1 MRDHHRTRLRLL
13 AACLAL
19 SGAAALCCEVVWMRR
34 LALATGST
42 GVATTLTLS
51 LYMAGLGLG
60 GLWGGR
66 RPWARPPAGYGLLE
80 LGLACWALAFPLLL
94 SLLLGPLSAG
104 GPSWLPWLASLLLLP
119 PGFLAGATLPAI
131 AAGLGDRRDVG
142 LLYAVN
148 TAGAVVGVLAG
159 PLLLFPWLGLRG
171 AELCAASAS
180 LAVGL
185 AALALSSR
193 VPLPAVAPTATASE
207 PAAPRAALV
216 AAGVAGFVGMALE
229 VVWTRLA
236 ALLVGSSVHA
246 MAAVLAVFL
255 AAVALGAWLGR
266 RWPGRVAVR
275 GGLVLLGLLALA
287 GTWTYAA
294 LPHGLAAAWELL
306 GQGSLLPGGVLLLA
320 LAMTGAPVASGAVF
334 SGAVVLAGGDSAGA
348 AGRVLAA
355 NTAGGVLGSAL
366 AGLLLLPWL
375 GIQGVV
381 EASALL
387 ALVVGLVL
395 PLGGATLRRAWR
407 PRLALAGLGLAAV
420 LLAPRWDAPMYAVG
434 LYHRISEFVDLSPRA
449 VDAFAHEGWQL
460 RFYADG
466 RSATVAVGQSERTG
480 NIWLSINGKVDA
492 STGTDMA
499 TQETS
504 GWLPVR
510 MAQGVEGRPVERAVV
525 VGLAS
530 GVTAAEAL
538 EAGATAVTVV
548 ELEPE
553 VVHAARWFEIVN
565 RGLLDDPRATV
576 ITADARAWLGRAG
589 PRYQVIIS
597 EPSNPWITGV
607 ANLFTR
613 EYWQLTRERLEPQG
627 VFCQWVQLYS
637 LPPEA
642 LRSLVATFLEVYPQA
657 WLFETIPGADALLV
671 AGPQLPPGLGVEPLL
686 GPDQLRAFATG
697 APLNTDDH
705 PWVELEAPRWLH
717 RPTAAM
723 NRELLL
729 DAAHPNVGAGL
740 TPAR

>member
-1 MRDHHRTRLRLL
+1 MSTPAARLRLL
-13 AACLAL
+13 AVFLAL

-51 LYMAGLGLG
+51 VYMAGLGLG
-60 GLWGGR
+60 GWWAGR
-66 RPWARPPAGYGLLE
+66 RRWDRPPAGYGVLE
-80 LGLACWALAFPLLL
+80 LGLAGWAVAFPLLL
-94 SLLLGPLSAG
+94 ALALRLLGAG
-104 GPSWLPWLASLLLLP
+104 GPGWLPWLASLLLLP

-148 TAGAVVGVLAG
+148 TAGAVCGVLVG
-159 PLLLFPWLGLRG
+159 PLLLFPLLGLRG
-171 AELCAASAS
+171 AELSAAGGSF
-180 LAVGL
+180 AVGL
-185 AALALSSR
+185 AALLLARRPVLR
-193 VPLPAVAPTATASE
+193 QDPAPPERGVGAM
-207 PAAPRAALV
+207 APRAALV
-216 AAGVAGFVGMALE
+216 AAGVAGFVAMALE

-236 ALLVGSSVHA
+236 SLLVGSSVHA

-266 RWPGRVAVR
+266 RWSGPAATR

-294 LPHGLAAAWELL
+294 LPHGVAAFWTVL
-306 GQGSLLPGGVLLLA
+306 GEGSLLPGGVVLLG
-320 LAMTGAPVASGAVF
+320 LAMAGAPAASGAVF
-334 SGAVVLAGGDSAGA
+334 SGALVLAGSDSTQA

-355 NTAGGVLGSAL
+355 NTAGGVLGSGL
-366 AGLLLLPWL
+366 AGLVLLPWL
-375 GIQGVV
+375 GVQGVV
-381 EASALL
+381 GGGALL
-387 ALVVGLVL
+387 AVVVGLAL
-395 PLGGATLRRAWR
+395 PLDARPLRAVWKPRAAI
-407 PRLALAGLGLAAV
+407 LAAALAAV

-434 LYHRISEFVDLSPRA
+434 LYHRVSEFVDLSPRA
-449 VDAFAHEGWQL
+449 VDAYAHEGWQL

-466 RSATVAVGQSERTG
+466 HSATVAVGESDATG
-480 NIWLSINGKVDA
+480 NVWLSINGKVDA
-492 STGTDMA
+492 STGMDMA

-504 GWLPVR
+504 GWLPVQI
-510 MAQGVEGRPVERAVV
+510 AAASGGAVEHAVV

-530 GVTAAEAL
+530 GVTAGEAL
-538 EAGATAVTVV
+538 HAGAEAVTVI

-553 VVHAARWFEIVN
+553 VVRAAQWFEGVN
-565 RGLLDDPRATV
+565 RGVLDDPRATV
-576 ITADARAWLGRAG
+576 VTADARAWLGRPG
-589 PRYQVIIS
+589 PRYPVIVS

-607 ANLFTR
+607 SNLFTR
-613 EYWQLTRERLEPQG
+613 EYWQLAHDRLEPDG
-627 VFCQWVQLYS
+627 VFVQWVQLYS

-642 LRSLVATFLEVYPQA
+642 LRSLVATFLEVFPQA

-671 AGPQLPPGLGVEPLL
+671 AAPAIPEGLEIEPLL
-686 GPDQLRAFATG
+686 GPEQLRAFAAG

-729 DAAHPNVGAGL
+729 EAAE
-740 TPAR
+740 R

>member
-1 MRDHHRTRLRLL
+1 MASNSSSRLRLL

-42 GVATTLTLS
+42 GVATTLTLAT
-51 LYMAGLGLG
+51 YMAGLGLG

-66 RPWARPPAGYGLLE
+66 QRWVRSPGGYGVLE
-80 LGLACWALAFPLLL
+80 LALGGWAIAFPFLLAL
-94 SLLLGPLSAG
+94 VMRPLAAVGPG
-104 GPSWLPWLASLLLLP
+104 WLPWLAALLLLP

-131 AAGLGDRRDVG
+131 AAGLPRHRDVG
-142 LLYAVN
+142 LLYSVN
-148 TAGAVVGVLAG
+148 TAGAVVGVVSG
-159 PLLLFPWLGLRG
+159 PALLFPTLGLRG
-171 AELCAASAS
+171 TELCAAGISV
-180 LAVGL
+180 LVGI
-185 AALALSSR
+185 AALALAR
-193 VPLPAVAPTATASE
+193 RTLVERPGPGLE
-207 PAAPRAALV
+207 PPDEPPAPRAALV
-216 AAGVAGFVGMALE
+216 AAGVAGFAAMALE

-266 RWPGRVAVR
+266 RWPGAVAVR
-275 GGLVLLGLLALA
+275 GGLVLMGLLAIA

-294 LPHGLAAAWELL
+294 LPHGIAAAWTLL
-306 GQGSLLPGGVLLLA
+306 GEGSLLPGGVALLI
-320 LAMTGAPVASGAVF
+320 LAMAGAPAASGAVF
-334 SGAVVLAGGDSAGA
+334 TGALVLAGGDSAGA

-355 NTAGGVLGSAL
+355 NTVGGVLGASL
-366 AGLLLLPWL
+366 AGLLLMPWL

-381 EASALL
+381 EACALL
-387 ALVVGLVL
+387 ALLVGLVL
-395 PLGGATLRRAWR
+395 PLDPRPLHAAWWPRAA
-407 PRLALAGLGLAAV
+407 LGALAVVAV
-420 LLAPRWDAPMYAVG
+420 LLAPRWDAPMYSVG
-434 LYHRISEFVDLSPRA
+434 LYHRVSEFVDLSPRA
-449 VDAFAHEGWQL
+449 VDAYAHEGWQL

-466 RSATVAVGQSERTG
+466 HSATVAVGQSDRSG

-499 TQETS
+499 TQQTS
-504 GWLPVR
+504 GWLPVQLATAAR
-510 MAQGVEGRPVERAVV
+510 GRPVEHSVV

-530 GVTAAEAL
+530 GVTASAAL
-538 EAGATAVTVV
+538 EAGSQRVTVI

-553 VVHAARWFEIVN
+553 VIRAARFFEGVN
-565 RGLLDDPRATV
+565 GGVLDDPRATV
-576 ITADARAWLGRAG
+576 VAADARAWLARPG
-589 PRYQVIIS
+589 PRYPVIIS

-607 ANLFTR
+607 SNLFTL
-613 EYWQLTRERLEPQG
+613 EYWQLARARLEPDG

-642 LRSLVATFLEVYPQA
+642 LRSLVATYLEVFPQA
-657 WLFETIPGADALLV
+657 WLYETIPGADALLIAAPSV
-671 AGPQLPPGLGVEPLL
+671 PDGLAIEPLL
-686 GPDQLRAFATG
+686 GPEQLRAFSAF

-729 DAAHPNVGAGL
+729 EAAGP
-740 TPAR
+740 

>member
-1 MRDHHRTRLRLL
+1 MPSPSALRLRLL

-42 GVATTLTLS
+42 GVATTLTLAA
-51 LYMAGLGLG
+51 YMAGLGLG
-60 GLWGGR
+60 GLWAGHRAWR
-66 RPWARPPAGYGLLE
+66 RPPSGYGLME
-80 LGLACWALAFPLLL
+80 LGLGAWAVAFPLLL
-94 SLLLGPLSAG
+94 ALTLRVLGAG
-104 GPSWLPWLASLLLLP
+104 GPGWLPWLASLLLVP

-131 AAGLGDRRDVG
+131 AAGLPRRRDVG

-148 TAGAVVGVLAG
+148 TAGAVVGVLLG
-159 PLLLFPWLGLRG
+159 PTVLFSALGLRG
-171 AELCAASAS
+171 AELCAAGTSV
-180 LAVGL
+180 LVGL
-185 AALALSSR
+185 GALLLAR
-193 VPLPAVAPTATASE
+193 RLPAPAPATSVPSAEESS
-207 PAAPRAALV
+207 APRAALV
-216 AAGVAGFVGMALE
+216 AVGVAGFAAMALE

-255 AAVALGAWLGR
+255 AAVAVGAWLGR
-266 RWPGRVAVR
+266 RWPGAVATR
-275 GGLVLLGLLALA
+275 GGLVLLGLLAIV

-294 LPHGLAAAWELL
+294 LPHGIAAAWTLL
-306 GQGSLLPGGVLLLA
+306 GEGSLLPGGIVLLI
-320 LAMTGAPVASGAVF
+320 LAMAGAPAASGAVF
-334 SGAVVLAGGDSAGA
+334 TGALVLAGGDSAEA

-355 NTAGGVLGSAL
+355 NTVGGVLGASL
-366 AGLLLLPWL
+366 AGLVLMPWL

-381 EASALL
+381 EACALL
-387 ALVVGLVL
+387 ALLVGLAL
-395 PLGGATLRRAWR
+395 PLDPRPFRAVWR
-407 PRLALAGLGLAAV
+407 PRAAIAALALAVV

-434 LYHRISEFVDLSPRA
+434 LYHRVSEFVDLSPRA
-449 VDAFAHEGWQL
+449 VDAYAHEGWRL

-466 RSATVAVGQSERTG
+466 HSATVAVGQSDRSG

-499 TQETS
+499 TQQTS
-504 GWLPVR
+504 GWLPVQLAAAAR
-510 MAQGVEGRPVERAVV
+510 GGPVEHSVV

-530 GVTAAEAL
+530 GVTASEAL
-538 EAGATAVTVV
+538 EAGSQHVTVI

-553 VVHAARWFEIVN
+553 VIRAARFFEGVN
-565 RGLLDDPRATV
+565 RGVLDDPRATV
-576 ITADARAWLGRAG
+576 VAADARAWLARPG
-589 PRYQVIIS
+589 PRYPVIIS

-607 ANLFTR
+607 SNLFTR
-613 EYWQLTRERLEPQG
+613 EYWQLTQARLEPDG

-671 AGPQLPPGLGVEPLL
+671 AAPSLPDGLAIEPLL
-686 GPDQLRAFATG
+686 GPDQLRAFAAG

-729 DAAHPNVGAGL
+729 HAAE
-740 TPAR
+740 R

>member
-1 MRDHHRTRLRLL
+1 MSAVVQHRLRAL
-13 AACLAL
+13 ALCLAL

-42 GVATTLTLS
+42 GVATTLTLT

-66 RPWARPPAGYGLLE
+66 RRWPRAPAGYGVLE
-80 LGLACWALAFPLLL
+80 LGLACWALAFPFLLAL
-94 SLLLGPLSAG
+94 VLGVLTRG
-104 GPSWLPWLASLLLLP
+104 GPSWLPWLSSLLLLP

-131 AAGLGDRRDVG
+131 AARLEDRRDLG

-148 TAGAVVGVLAG
+148 TAGAVVGVLVG
-159 PLLLFPWLGLRG
+159 PLLLFPALGLRG
-171 AELCAASAS
+171 AELTAAGLSGVVGVVALLLVRSMGPVPASADAQPPQDGKIAGDGDLVS
-180 LAVGL
+180 SRAALLAVGI
-185 AALALSSR
+185 
-193 VPLPAVAPTATASE
+193 
-207 PAAPRAALV
+207 
-216 AAGVAGFVGMALE
+216 AGFVAMALE

-266 RWPGRVAVR
+266 RWSGAAATR

-294 LPHGLAAAWELL
+294 LPHGVAAAWSLL
-306 GQGSLLPGGVLLLA
+306 GEGSLLPGGVVLLF
-320 LAMTGAPVASGAVF
+320 LAMAGAPAASGAVF
-334 SGAVVLAGGDSAGA
+334 SGALVLAGGSASGA

-355 NTAGGVLGSAL
+355 NTVGGVLGSGL
-366 AGLLLLPWL
+366 AGLVLLPWL

-381 EASALL
+381 GATALL
-387 ALVVGLVL
+387 AVVAGLTL
-395 PLGGATLRRAWR
+395 PLGGPPLRQAWR
-407 PRLALAGLGLAAV
+407 LRLALALGAFAAV
-420 LLAPRWDAPMYAVG
+420 LLSPRWDAPMYAVG
-434 LYHRISEFVDLSPRA
+434 LYHRVSEFVDLSPRA
-449 VDAFAHEGWQL
+449 VDAYAHEGWQL

-466 RSATVAVGQSERTG
+466 HSATVAVGESDATG
-480 NIWLSINGKVDA
+480 NLWLSINGKVDA
-492 STGTDMA
+492 STGMDMA
-499 TQETS
+499 TQQIS
-504 GWLPVR
+504 GWLPVQI
-510 MAQGVEGRPVERAVV
+510 AAAASGRPVEHVVV

-530 GVTAAEAL
+530 GVTASEAL
-538 EAGATAVTVV
+538 EAGAQALTVI

-553 VVHAARWFEIVN
+553 VVRAARYFEDVN

-576 ITADARAWLGRAG
+576 VQADARAWLARSG
-589 PRYQVIIS
+589 PRYPVIIS

-607 ANLFTR
+607 SNLFTQ
-613 EYWQLTRERLEPQG
+613 EYWLLAQARLQPDG
-627 VFCQWVQLYS
+627 VFCQWMQLYS

-642 LRSLVATFLEVYPQA
+642 LRSLVATFIEVFPQA
-657 WLFETIPGADALLV
+657 WLFETIPGADSLLV
-671 AGPQLPPGLGVEPLL
+671 AAPSLPEGLDIEPLL
-686 GPDQLRAFATG
+686 GPEQLRAFAAG
-697 APLNTDDH
+697 APLNTDDR

-729 DAAHPNVGAGL
+729 EAARAD
-740 TPAR
+740 